1 MKAKD
6 PSELDRLRAR
16 IDDALRRERPRAEIM
31 PLLQRLLGQ
40 VPEHGEL
47 FVYGH
52 RHMAELL
59 LQEAPWSAALH
70 LRRVLKSGAGDDTA
84 HALMGLCQALLGN
97 FDSAVFHYE
106 RALALDPS
114 NAWYHHNLGHLL
126 DVALNLPEVA
136 VLHLRWAHEAHPMED
151 EVTASLS
158 HCLARIGELEEAE
171 ALAREA
177 LDLSTD
183 HESHASLLGWIRRGA
198 PGGYLFSADQAFH
211 GRDPRPRREGHD
223 GDGANDA
230 GDEAADRPRQ
240 SSHSKSRDTARD
252 KTARDGA
259 PAREGQA
266 REGNDRDVLRALQRG
281 MQSAGTPHVLL
292 GRAEQVW
299 RDYRVQRP
307 NVRVSKPEV
316 HAAALEY
323 AVSVMHGITGITQT
337 GIAKRYGISSTALAS
352 RYTDIRATLALEVG
366 DPRYLH

>member
-6 PSELDRLRAR
+6 PNELDRLRGR
-16 IDDALRRERPRAEIM
+16 IDDALRRERPRAEIV
-31 PLLQRLLGQ
+31 PLLARLLTQ
-40 VPEHGEL
+40 APEHSEL

-59 LQEAPWSAALH
+59 LQDEPWRAALH
-70 LRRVLKSGAGDDTA
+70 LRRVLKAGAGDDTA

-106 RALALDPS
+106 RALTLDPS

-177 LDLSTD
+177 LDLSPE
-183 HESHASLLGWIRRGA
+183 HESHASLVAWIVRGA

-211 GRDPRPRREGHD
+211 GRDPRSRR
-223 GDGANDA
+223 GAESELRA
-230 GDEAADRPRQ
+230 E
-240 SSHSKSRDTARD
+240 T
-252 KTARDGA
+252 
-259 PAREGQA
+259 
-266 REGNDRDVLRALQRG
+266 NDRDVLRALERG
-281 MQSAGTPHVLL
+281 MQASGAPHVLL

-299 RDYRVQRP
+299 RDYRARRP
-307 NVRVSKPEV
+307 TARVNKPEV

-337 GIAKRYGISSTALAS
+337 GIAKRYGVSSTALAS
-352 RYTDIRATLALEVG
+352 RYTDIRSTLALEVG

>member
-6 PSELDRLRAR
+6 PSELDRLRTR
-16 IDDALRRERPRAEIM
+16 IDDALRRERPRSEIV
-31 PLLQRLLGQ
+31 PLLERLLSQ
-40 VPEHGEL
+40 VSEHNEL

-59 LQEAPWSAALH
+59 LQEQPWRAALH
-70 LRRVLKSGAGDDTA
+70 LRRVLKAGAGDDTA

-97 FDSAVFHYE
+97 FDSAVYHYE

-126 DVALNLPEVA
+126 DVALNMPEVA

-151 EVTASLS
+151 EVTASLA
-158 HCLARIGELEEAE
+158 HCLARNGSLEEAE

-177 LDLSTD
+177 LDLSPG

-211 GRDPRPRREGHD
+211 GREPRSRREGD
-223 GDGANDA
+223 DA
-230 GDEAADRPRQ
+230 KARAE
-240 SSHSKSRDTARD
+240 SS
-252 KTARDGA
+252 
-259 PAREGQA
+259 
-266 REGNDRDVLRALQRG
+266 DRDVLRALERG
-281 MQSAGTPHVLL
+281 MQTSGAPHVLL

-299 RDYRVQRP
+299 RDYRARRP
-307 NVRVSKPEV
+307 TARVSKPEV

-323 AVSVMHGITGITQT
+323 AVSVMHGMRGVTQT
-337 GIAKRYGISSTALAS
+337 GIAKRYGVSSTALAS
-352 RYTDIRATLALEVG
+352 RYTDIRSTLALEVG

>member
-16 IDDALRRERPRAEIM
+16 IDDALRRERPRPEIM
-31 PLLQRLLGQ
+31 PLLERLLAQ
-40 VPEHGEL
+40 APEHGEL

-59 LQEAPWSAALH
+59 LQEEPWRAALH

-151 EVTASLS
+151 EVTASLA
-158 HCLARIGELEEAE
+158 HCLARIGELDESE

-177 LDLSTD
+177 LDLSPE
-183 HESHASLLGWIRRGA
+183 HESHASLLSWIKRGA

-211 GRDPRPRREGHD
+211 GRDPRQRRHE
-223 GDGANDA
+223 
-230 GDEAADRPRQ
+230 GDEPRPREQ
-240 SSHSKSRDTARD
+240 SS
-252 KTARDGA
+252 
-259 PAREGQA
+259 
-266 REGNDRDVLRALQRG
+266 DRDVLRALERG
-281 MQSAGTPHVLL
+281 MQSAGAPHVLL

-299 RDYRVQRP
+299 RDYRARRP

-337 GIAKRYGISSTALAS
+337 GIAKRYGVSSTALAS
-352 RYTDIRATLALEVG
+352 RYTDIRSTLALEVG

>member
-6 PSELDRLRAR
+6 PNELDRLRAR
-16 IDDALRRERPRAEIM
+16 IDDALRRERPRTEIM
-31 PLLQRLLGQ
+31 PLLERLLAQ
-40 VPEHGEL
+40 VPEHGEM

-59 LQEAPWSAALH
+59 LQEEPWRAALH

-136 VLHLRWAHEAHPMED
+136 VLHLRWAHEAHPVED
-151 EVTASLS
+151 EVTASLA
-158 HCLARIGELEEAE
+158 HCLARIGELAEAE
-171 ALAREA
+171 TLAREA
-177 LDLSTD
+177 LELSTD
-183 HESHASLLGWIRRGA
+183 HESHSSLLSWIRRGA

-211 GRDPRPRREGHD
+211 GRDPRSRHDEDGERE
-223 GDGANDA
+223 
-230 GDEAADRPRQ
+230 ERRPRAKP
-240 SSHSKSRDTARD
+240 SASTGARAGAAASPG
-252 KTARDGA
+252 TPAGA
-259 PAREGQA
+259 PPGT
-266 REGNDRDVLRALQRG
+266 NDGDVLRALERG
-281 MQSAGTPHVLL
+281 MQTAGTPQVLL

-299 RDYRVQRP
+299 RDYRVRRP

-352 RYTDIRATLALEVG
+352 RYTDIRSTLALEVG

>member
-6 PSELDRLRAR
+6 PNELDRLRAR
-16 IDDALRRERPRAEIM
+16 IDDALRRERPRTEIM
-31 PLLQRLLGQ
+31 PLLERMLAQ
-40 VPEHGEL
+40 VPEHGEM

-59 LQEAPWSAALH
+59 LQDEPWRAALH

-136 VLHLRWAHEAHPMED
+136 VLHLRWAHEAHPVED
-151 EVTASLS
+151 EVTASLA
-158 HCLARIGELEEAE
+158 HCLARIGELAEAE
-171 ALAREA
+171 TLAREA
-177 LDLSTD
+177 LELSTD
-183 HESHASLLGWIRRGA
+183 HESHASLLSWIRRGA

-211 GRDPRPRREGHD
+211 GRDARVRRAD
-223 GDGANDA
+223 GDPPRTRDA
-230 GDEAADRPRQ
+230 KRP
-240 SSHSKSRDTARD
+240 
-252 KTARDGA
+252 GA
-259 PAREGQA
+259 PAAPGSERT
-266 REGNDRDVLRALQRG
+266 NDRDVLRALERG
-281 MQSAGTPHVLL
+281 MQTAGTPHVLL

-323 AVSVMHGITGITQT
+323 SVSVRHGITGITQT
-337 GIAKRYGISSTALAS
+337 GIAKRSGVTSTALAS

>member
-6 PSELDRLRAR
+6 PNELDRLRAR
-16 IDDALRRERPRAEIM
+16 IDDALRRERPRTEIV
-31 PLLQRLLGQ
+31 PLLARLLAQ
-40 VPEHGEL
+40 APEHSEL

-59 LQEAPWSAALH
+59 LQEEPWRAALH

-136 VLHLRWAHEAHPMED
+136 ALHLRWAHEAHPMED
-151 EVTASLS
+151 EVTASLA

-177 LDLSTD
+177 LDLSPD
-183 HESHASLLGWIRRGA
+183 HESHASLVAWVRRGA

-211 GRDPRPRREGHD
+211 GRDPRSRRGAEEPRVRAE
-223 GDGANDA
+223 
-230 GDEAADRPRQ
+230 
-240 SSHSKSRDTARD
+240 S
-252 KTARDGA
+252 
-259 PAREGQA
+259 
-266 REGNDRDVLRALQRG
+266 NDRDVLRALERG
-281 MQSAGTPHVLL
+281 MQASGAPHVLL

-299 RDYRVQRP
+299 RDYRARRP
-307 NVRVSKPEV
+307 TARVSKPEV

-337 GIAKRYGISSTALAS
+337 GVAKRYGVSSTALAS
-352 RYTDIRATLALEVG
+352 RYTEIRSTLALEVG

>member
-16 IDDALRRERPRAEIM
+16 IDDALRRERPRAEIV
-31 PLLQRLLGQ
+31 PLLDRLIAHA
-40 VPEHGEL
+40 PEHGEL

-59 LQEAPWSAALH
+59 LQDEPWRAALH
-70 LRRVLKSGAGDDTA
+70 LRRVLKAGAGDDTA

-97 FDSAVFHYE
+97 FDSAVYHYE

-151 EVTASLS
+151 EVTASLA
-158 HCLARIGELEEAE
+158 HCLARIGELEEAQT
-171 ALAREA
+171 LAREA
-177 LDLSTD
+177 LDLSPEHD
-183 HESHASLLGWIRRGA
+183 SHASLLAWIRRGA

-211 GRDPRPRREGHD
+211 GRDPRARRSEH
-223 GDGANDA
+223 
-230 GDEAADRPRQ
+230 DEAR
-240 SSHSKSRDTARD
+240 AR
-252 KTARDGA
+252 TT
-259 PAREGQA
+259 
-266 REGNDRDVLRALQRG
+266 DRDVLRALERG
-281 MQSAGTPHVLL
+281 MQSAGAPHVLL
-292 GRAEQVW
+292 GRAAQVW
-299 RDYRVQRP
+299 RDYRARRP

-316 HAAALEY
+316 HAAALDY

-337 GIAKRYGISSTALAS
+337 GIAKRYGVSSTALAS
-352 RYTDIRATLALEVG
+352 RYTDIRSTLALEVG

>member
-16 IDDALRRERPRAEIM
+16 IDDALRRERPRGEIM
-31 PLLQRLLGQ
+31 PMLERLLAQ

-59 LQEAPWSAALH
+59 LQNEPWRAALH
-70 LRRVLKSGAGDDTA
+70 LRRVLKSGAIDDTA

-151 EVTASLS
+151 EVTASLA
-158 HCLARIGELEEAE
+158 HCLARIGELQEAE

-177 LDLSTD
+177 LDLSPE
-183 HESHASLLGWIRRGA
+183 HESHASLVGWIRRGA

-211 GRDPRPRREGHD
+211 GRDPRSRRDPDVEPRARQQTS
-223 GDGANDA
+223 
-230 GDEAADRPRQ
+230 DR
-240 SSHSKSRDTARD
+240 A
-252 KTARDGA
+252 
-259 PAREGQA
+259 
-266 REGNDRDVLRALQRG
+266 VLRALERG
-281 MQSAGTPHVLL
+281 MQSGGAPHVLL

-299 RDYRVQRP
+299 RDYRARRP

-323 AVSVMHGITGITQT
+323 AVSVMHGITGVTQT
-337 GIAKRYGISSTALAS
+337 GVAKRYGVSSTALAS

>member
-1 MKAKD
+1 
-6 PSELDRLRAR
+6 
-16 IDDALRRERPRAEIM
+16 
-31 PLLQRLLGQ
+31 
-40 VPEHGEL
+40 
-47 FVYGH
+47 
-52 RHMAELL
+52 
-59 LQEAPWSAALH
+59 
-70 LRRVLKSGAGDDTA
+70 VLKTGAGDDTA

-158 HCLARIGELEEAE
+158 HCLARIGELQESE

-177 LDLSTD
+177 LDLSPE
-183 HESHASLLGWIRRGA
+183 HESHASLLSWIKRGA

-211 GRDPRPRREGHD
+211 GRDPRQRRGESDEPR
-223 GDGANDA
+223 
-230 GDEAADRPRQ
+230 
-240 SSHSKSRDTARD
+240 AR
-252 KTARDGA
+252 A
-259 PAREGQA
+259 EN
-266 REGNDRDVLRALQRG
+266 NDRDVLRALERG
-281 MQSAGTPHVLL
+281 MQSAGAPHVLL

-299 RDYRVQRP
+299 RDYRARRP

-337 GIAKRYGISSTALAS
+337 GIAKRYGVSSTALAS
-352 RYTDIRATLALEVG
+352 RYTDIRSTLALEVG

>member
-31 PLLQRLLGQ
+31 PLLERLLGQ
-40 VPEHGEL
+40 VPEHGDL
-47 FVYGH
+47 FVYAH

-59 LQEAPWSAALH
+59 LQEEPWRAALH

-126 DVALNLPEVA
+126 DVALNMPEVA
-136 VLHLRWAHEAHPMED
+136 VLHLRWAHDSHPMED

-183 HESHASLLGWIRRGA
+183 HESHASLLSWVRKGA

-211 GRDPRPRREGHD
+211 GRDPRAPRSEADEARRE
-223 GDGANDA
+223 
-230 GDEAADRPRQ
+230 
-240 SSHSKSRDTARD
+240 KRD
-252 KTARDGA
+252 
-259 PAREGQA
+259 QN
-266 REGNDRDVLRALQRG
+266 NDRDVLRALERG
-281 MQSAGTPHVLL
+281 MQTAGTPPVLL